1 MSDLP
6 YDPEKVTL
14 TYKGETYTPDD
25 FKTMLKGVGSET
37 ALTLVGPMT
46 QQQVYDALMG
56 VDTSTVETGEDL
68 SFRDRLEASIDRH
81 VHKVNEAHQD
91 AARYRW
97 LRDNVFDVLC
107 EGRPADCTAK
117 WMLPRLVAEDITGK
131 KFTFDEIIEI
141 QMKRDQPNE

>member
-6 YDPEKVTL
+6 YDPEKVKL
-14 TYKGETYTPDD
+14 TYKGEVYAPKD
-25 FKTMLKGVGSET
+25 FKSMLEGPGNET
-37 ALTLVGPMT
+37 AVTLVGSMT
-46 QQQVYDALMG
+46 QHQVHNALMG

-97 LRDNVFDVLC
+97 LRDNVFEVNC
-107 EGRPADCTAK
+107 EGRPADCIAK
-117 WMLPRLVAEDITGK
+117 WMLPRLVAEDSTGR
-131 KFTFDEIIEI
+131 KFSFNEIIDI
-141 QMKRDQPNE
+141 QIKRGQPNE